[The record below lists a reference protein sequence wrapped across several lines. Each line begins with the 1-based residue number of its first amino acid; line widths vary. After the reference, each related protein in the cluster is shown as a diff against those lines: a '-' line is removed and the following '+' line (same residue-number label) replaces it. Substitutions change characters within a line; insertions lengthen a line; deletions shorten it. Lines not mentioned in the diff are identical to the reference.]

1 MNISNIVA
9 MKRLKLDQIELEL
22 GPRVSGRGCV
32 AKGGEKDRT
41 EESLRTDGGRM
52 GIRGSLRGPRGP
64 ENIEVGE
71 SKSDTG

>member
-41 EESLRTDGGRM
+41 EESLRTDGG
-52 GIRGSLRGPRGP
+52 
-64 ENIEVGE
+64 
-71 SKSDTG
+71 